1 MFFGIIYVF
10 PQRICNVVSSKRI
23 QDNINICLW
32 FWEVCDSFVCFL
44 SGQTEVETPA
54 SSSSSR
60 RRKLSVWNL
69 DFEEIGEFE
78 ETAAALIKTLHNL
91 SRYQGQGHAENA
103 NQSKKTVF
111 QIFQAQTNHRHTKYL
126 CYIIYHM
133 LDIQTRQLQFEF
145 TKTLPTLSPFLLGR
159 KRRKVKVNW
168 QNNLEYICGNIHYLK
183 EKKIPHQSGLFNNN
197 RSGGKSITANY
208 TSPPS
213 RRIGQIERIIVWRHT
228 YMSYSTL
235 AHHCLLSIDTA
246 VFCYWYFAL
255 EILNSW

>member
-1 MFFGIIYVF
+1 MFFGIINVF

-91 SRYQGQGHAENA
+91 SRYQGQGHAGNA
-103 NQSKKTVF
+103 NQSKK
-111 QIFQAQTNHRHTKYL
+111 TNHRHTKYL
-126 CYIIYHM
+126 FYVIYHM
-133 LDIQTRQLQFEF
+133 LDIQTRQLQFENF
-145 TKTLPTLSPFLLGR
+145 FYKNSPDLVSIPLGSEKTQSQG
-159 KRRKVKVNW
+159 NW

-197 RSGGKSITANY
+197 RSEGEVNH
-208 TSPPS
+208 
-213 RRIGQIERIIVWRHT
+213 GQLHIAPVSKNRTNWKNNSLTTHV
-228 YMSYSTL
+228 SYSTL
-235 AHHCLLSIDTA
+235 AHHCLLSID
-246 VFCYWYFAL
+246 VFRYWYFAI

>member
-1 MFFGIIYVF
+1 MF

-23 QDNINICLW
+23 QDNINICFW

-91 SRYQGQGHAENA
+91 SRYQGQGHAGNA

-111 QIFQAQTNHRHTKYL
+111 QIFQSQTNHRHTKYL
-126 CYIIYHM
+126 CYIIHHM

-168 QNNLEYICGNIHYLK
+168 QNNLEYIFGNIHYLK

-197 RSGGKSITANY
+197 RSEGEVNH
-208 TSPPS
+208 
-213 RRIGQIERIIVWRHT
+213 GQLHIAPVSKNRTNWKNNSLTTH
-228 YMSYSTL
+228 MSYSTL
-235 AHHCLLSIDTA
+235 AHHCLLSTA
-246 VFCYWYFAL
+246 VFCCLFFAI
-255 EILNSW
+255 EIWNSW

>member
-1 MFFGIIYVF
+1 MLNVFRNYYVF

-91 SRYQGQGHAENA
+91 SRYQGQGHAGNA
-103 NQSKKTVF
+103 NQSKK
-111 QIFQAQTNHRHTKYL
+111 TNHRHTKYL
-126 CYIIYHM
+126 FYVICHM
-133 LDIQTRQLQFEF
+133 LDIQTRQLQFENF
-145 TKTLPTLSPFLLGR
+145 FYKNSPDLVSIPLGSEET
-159 KRRKVKVNW
+159 
-168 QNNLEYICGNIHYLK
+168 QSQGELTEQFCPNLEYICGNIHYLK

-228 YMSYSTL
+228 CHILHWLTIACNQL
-235 AHHCLLSIDTA
+235 TFFVID
-246 VFCYWYFAL
+246 
-255 EILNSW
+255 ILPLKF